1 MDKVLIGGAAA
12 ETAIRTV
19 VPGYREKIVR
29 HEAGHFLLAYLL
41 GCPVQGC
48 LLDPFEIGKFAASGA
63 QGGTIFADPAF
74 AKGIQSGKLTRS
86 AIDRFSIVLMGGIA
100 AEAMQYGTSE

>member
-1 MDKVLIGGAAA
+1 MGNDRLTGVWLADKALVGGALA
-12 ETAIRTV
+12 ESAIRTV

-48 LLDPFEIGKFAASGA
+48 LLDPFEVRKVI
-63 QGGTIFADPAF
+63 
-74 AKGIQSGKLTRS
+74 R
-86 AIDRFSIVLMGGIA
+86 VLPLFVGPL
-100 AEAMQYGTSE
+100 